1 MDLTAYFTR
10 YHAATLAGSGNQ
22 SWFPLAGERTGRVFY
37 QVFAGGEYRWSP
49 LFSDAI
55 FTTYSDGAHSRAGM
69 TLGRWRVR
77 SARIGVTHRAEKT
90 GFAEPAALLPLT
102 FGGESGYQPQPG
114 ESFFADPVLLQAE
127 SGDYICLEVTVSGE
141 RIPYHPETLLPCF
154 IKTAAGWAPSTET
167 LFAAMLGC
175 DRPARLRVGFLGDSI
190 TQGCGTTPNA
200 YAHWTACL
208 ARRLPADCA
217 YWNLGLGYARASD
230 AAADGEWLRL
240 ARQNDAVLLCL
251 GTNDI
256 CQGDS
261 AERIR
266 KSLARILDR
275 LHAAGTAV
283 LLQSLPP
290 FDYTGARREAW
301 LAVNEW
307 LKHTLS
313 GQADAWFDCVPVLS
327 RGGDTPWASRFG
339 GHPNDVGSARWAEA
353 LLPTARAF
361 LEKIRG

>member
-1 MDLTAYFTR
+1 MDLTAYFAR
-10 YHAATLAGSGNQ
+10 YHANTLAGSGNQ
-22 SWFPLAGERTGRVFY
+22 SWFSLAGERTGRVFY

-55 FTTYSDGAHSRAGM
+55 FTTYADGAHSRAGM
-69 TLGRWRVR
+69 TLGRWRVC
-77 SARIGVTHRAEKT
+77 SARIGVTRRAEKT
-90 GFAEPAALLPLT
+90 GFAEPAALHPLA
-102 FGGESGYQPQPG
+102 FGGAPGYQPQPG
-114 ESFFADPVLLQAE
+114 EAFFADPVSLRAE
-127 SGDYICLEVTVSGE
+127 SGDYICLEVTICGE
-141 RIPYHPETLLPCF
+141 RIPFHPETLLPCF
-154 IKTAAGWAPSTET
+154 VKTASGWAPSAET

-230 AAADGEWLRL
+230 AAGDGEWLRL
-240 ARQNDAVLLCL
+240 ARQNDAVFLCL

-256 CQGDS
+256 CRGYPVD
-261 AERIR
+261 AIR
-266 KSLARILDR
+266 KSLAGIVGKLR
-275 LHAAGTAV
+275 AAGVSV

-290 FDYTGARREAW
+290 FDYAGERRETW
-301 LAVNEW
+301 FAVNNW
-307 LKHTLS
+307 LKSDLS
-313 GQADAWFDCVPVLS
+313 RQTDAFFDCVPVLS
-327 RGGDTPWASRFG
+327 QGPDAPWASRFG
-339 GHPNDVGSARWAEA
+339 AHPDDTGCARWAEA

-361 LEKIRG
+361 LEGRG